1 MPLNGQGLREQGREG
16 AYPSFIKGVKLPGT
30 ACSKGKVNENKNK
43 LYSFKGAAHWYNPLD
58 LHSKVFGSPA
68 IFE

>member
-1 MPLNGQGLREQGREG
+1 MHR
-16 AYPSFIKGVKLPGT
+16 IGT

>member
-30 ACSKGKVNENKNK
+30 MNGEEFLK
-43 LYSFKGAAHWYNPLD
+43 
-58 LHSKVFGSPA
+58 
-68 IFE
+68 